1 MIRKAIQL
9 SVAAGVLCAVPVF
22 AQTGQHT
29 PGSMDMTSTKD
40 ATPGEYAV
48 LPLARGEKREVTD
61 SSLVGDEVK
70 GKDGKIIGSLDKLIM
85 DTKTGKIE
93 YGVVNLADTHE
104 TWPILWNSFKV
115 NKKTGEVTL
124 NLTRDQIPG
133 EKALEES
140 KDLSPDIKKLMK
152 DMQKSMGKPIVN
164 PQGLGSRNSRQP
176 AVERVKIRPVVVDRV
191 DRAVIHCPIK
201 LRSTR
206 ETIREPAKQ

>member
-1 MIRKAIQL
+1 MIRQAIQL
-9 SVAAGVLCAVPVF
+9 SVAASVLCAVPVF

-48 LPLARGEKREVTD
+48 LPLARGQKREATD

-70 GKDGKIIGSLDKLIM
+70 GKDGKIIGTLDKLIM
-85 DTKTGKIE
+85 DTKTGKVE

-133 EKALEES
+133 EKALQES
-140 KDLSPDIKKLMK
+140 KDLSPDIKRLMK
-152 DMQKSMGKPIVN
+152 DMQKNMGPPVVN
-164 PQGLGSRNSRQP
+164 PQGLGVTKQP
-176 AVERVKIRPVVVDRV
+176 ASGGGQGEDQAGGSGPSGPRGDPLSDKAPQYEGD
-191 DRAVIHCPIK
+191 DK
-201 LRSTR
+201 
-206 ETIREPAKQ
+206 KNQ

>member
-9 SVAAGVLCAVPVF
+9 SVAAGVLCTVPVF

-29 PGSMDMTSTKD
+29 PGSLDMTSTKD
-40 ATPGEYAV
+40 STPSEYAV
-48 LPLARGEKREVTD
+48 LPLARGQKKDAT
-61 SSLVGDEVK
+61 SNLVGDEVK
-70 GKDGKIIGSLDKLIM
+70 GKDGQVIGTLDKLIM

-93 YGVVNLADTHE
+93 YGVINLADTHE

-133 EKALEES
+133 EKALEGS

-152 DMQKSMGKPIVN
+152 DMKQDMGKPIVN
-164 PQGLGSRNSRQP
+164 PQGLGVTKQP
-176 AVERVKIRPVVVDRV
+176 AAGGGEGEDQAGGGGPSGP
-191 DRAVIHCPIK
+191 RADPLSDKAPQYEGDDKGH
-201 LRSTR
+201 R
-206 ETIREPAKQ
+206 